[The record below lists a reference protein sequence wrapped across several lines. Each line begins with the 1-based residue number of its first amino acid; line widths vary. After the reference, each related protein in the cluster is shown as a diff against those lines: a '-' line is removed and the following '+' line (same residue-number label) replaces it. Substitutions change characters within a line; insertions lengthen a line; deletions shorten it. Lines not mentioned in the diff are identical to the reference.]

1 MEALDALLTRVS
13 HARLSDP
20 APSPEQLDRL
30 FRVALRAPDHGQLRP
45 WRFILVE
52 GEGRRALGDLYARA
66 LASRQPDAAEE
77 ALAKARNMP
86 LRAPLLVVAVACL
99 QDHPKVPHAEQLLAA
114 GCAAHG
120 LVLGAYAQGLGAMW
134 RTGEMATDPVVH
146 AGLGLGEQERIIGF
160 VYLGTPMGE
169 LRTPAELDPTAPGRA
184 ERQQQ
189 AYAPIRALGV
199 PEQSSA
205 LPAGQSSGGFHGRR
219 QPAPAF
225 FRLAEDVQAQP
236 AVACVQRRI
245 QCDALPRAGLR
256 GAAEQAVERLVQG
269 RAPAFQRPGA
279 AFRQVQVEAR
289 PAMPQL
295 LGDLSQLDR
304 QDQRLRF
311 VAGRFRRRRDGLGE
325 RAFIEE
331 QRSGKSHAGCS
342 WGIVHL
348 GAASFGRLA
357 P

>member
-45 WRFILVE
+45 WRFTVVE

-99 QDHPKVPHAEQLLAA
+99 QDHPKVPHGEQLLAA

-169 LRTPAELDPTAPGRA
+169 LRTPAELAPWACQSSRPPCQPASRRAASTAAGSQRRPSSAWPRMSRRSRPWRASSAGFSVMRCHGRA
-184 ERQQQ
+184 C
-189 AYAPIRALGV
+189 AAP
-199 PEQSSA
+199 PS
-205 LPAGQSSGGFHGRR
+205 
-219 QPAPAF
+219 
-225 FRLAEDVQAQP
+225 
-236 AVACVQRRI
+236 
-245 QCDALPRAGLR
+245 
-256 GAAEQAVERLVQG
+256 
-269 RAPAFQRPGA
+269 RP
-279 AFRQVQVEAR
+279 
-289 PAMPQL
+289 
-295 LGDLSQLDR
+295 
-304 QDQRLRF
+304 
-311 VAGRFRRRRDGLGE
+311 
-325 RAFIEE
+325 
-331 QRSGKSHAGCS
+331 
-342 WGIVHL
+342 
-348 GAASFGRLA
+348 
-357 P
+357 

>member
-45 WRFILVE
+45 WRFIVVE

-99 QDHPKVPHAEQLLAA
+99 QDHPKVPHGEQLLAA

-146 AGLGLGEQERIIGF
+146 AER
-160 VYLGTPMGE
+160 E
-169 LRTPAELDPTAPGRA
+169 
-184 ERQQQ
+184 
-189 AYAPIRALGV
+189 
-199 PEQSSA
+199 
-205 LPAGQSSGGFHGRR
+205 
-219 QPAPAF
+219 
-225 FRLAEDVQAQP
+225 
-236 AVACVQRRI
+236 
-245 QCDALPRAGLR
+245 
-256 GAAEQAVERLVQG
+256 
-269 RAPAFQRPGA
+269 
-279 AFRQVQVEAR
+279 
-289 PAMPQL
+289 
-295 LGDLSQLDR
+295 
-304 QDQRLRF
+304 
-311 VAGRFRRRRDGLGE
+311 
-325 RAFIEE
+325 
-331 QRSGKSHAGCS
+331 
-342 WGIVHL
+342 
-348 GAASFGRLA
+348 
-357 P
+357 

>member
-45 WRFILVE
+45 WRFIVVE

-99 QDHPKVPHAEQLLAA
+99 QDHPKVPHGEQLLAA

-169 LRTPAELDPTAPGRA
+169 LRTPAELDPDGLRQRLAGLSGNSRRTHQYAPWACQSSRPPCQPASRRAASTAAGSQRRPSSAWPRMSRRSRPWRASSAGFSVMRCHGRA
-184 ERQQQ
+184 C
-189 AYAPIRALGV
+189 AAP
-199 PEQSSA
+199 PS
-205 LPAGQSSGGFHGRR
+205 
-219 QPAPAF
+219 
-225 FRLAEDVQAQP
+225 
-236 AVACVQRRI
+236 
-245 QCDALPRAGLR
+245 
-256 GAAEQAVERLVQG
+256 
-269 RAPAFQRPGA
+269 RP
-279 AFRQVQVEAR
+279 
-289 PAMPQL
+289 
-295 LGDLSQLDR
+295 
-304 QDQRLRF
+304 
-311 VAGRFRRRRDGLGE
+311 
-325 RAFIEE
+325 
-331 QRSGKSHAGCS
+331 
-342 WGIVHL
+342 
-348 GAASFGRLA
+348 
-357 P
+357 

>member
-1 MEALDALLTRVS
+1 RAKAAGPWATS
-13 HARLSDP
+13 TP
-20 APSPEQLDRL
+20 APW
-30 FRVALRAPDHGQLRP
+30 RAASRTPPRKRWPRP
-45 WRFILVE
+45 ATCRCAHRCWSWRSLACRTTRRCRTLSNCWLPAAPPTAWCWAPMPRDWGRCGGPARWPPIRWCTPAW
-52 GEGRRALGDLYARA
+52 GSASRSGSSASSTWGRRWASCAR
-66 LASRQPDAAEE
+66 R
-77 ALAKARNMP
+77 RNSTRRP
-86 LRAPLLVVAVACL
+86 SS
-99 QDHPKVPHAEQLLAA
+99 
-114 GCAAHG
+114 
-120 LVLGAYAQGLGAMW
+120 
-134 RTGEMATDPVVH
+134 
-146 AGLGLGEQERIIGF
+146 
-160 VYLGTPMGE
+160 
-169 LRTPAELDPTAPGRA
+169 APGRA